1 MNINILQHKSEIMN
15 CVHNEDY
22 ATCNWKVVMRRHG
35 SSARVSERWSHSESF
50 IGDRVQVAGGG
61 SARAP
66 GHLK

>member
-22 ATCNWKVVMRRHG
+22 ATCGWKVVMRRHG

-50 IGDRVQVAGGG
+50 IGDRVQVAGGDRP
-61 SARAP
+61 ARRDT
-66 GHLK
+66 